1 MMKAQSNWRKRTI
14 LFFVSQCITL
24 FGSQI
29 VQMAIVWYVTL
40 QTNSGAWV
48 AAFSVCSYLPQF
60 FVSFIGGV
68 WADHYIRNNLI
79 IGADAVIAAV
89 TLAMMLIMPYITAAP
104 VLLTALLLMSIIRSA
119 GAGVQ
124 NPAVNAVIPQ
134 LVPEEHLMRYNGI
147 NATMQSVVQFGAPAA
162 AAVVLTMSTLRTTL
176 LIDILTAVIG
186 IGVFSCILLPKQ
198 EKSQEMTSVLADIG
212 IGLRYAYSCITVR
225 KTLIVYSL
233 FVFFT
238 VPAGY
243 LSGLLVTRVFGDT
256 YWYLTAVEL
265 VGFGGMMLGGLLM
278 SIWGGFK
285 SRRLTLSAGLGM
297 FGTMAIGM
305 GVSQHFILYLGLM
318 ALYGIALT
326 TVQTTITTLLQE
338 NSEAS
343 MQGRVFGL
351 MSSLYSSCYPIGMTL
366 FGPLADTIPLQGI
379 MIFSGVALIMVASTT
394 YCDKNLNTSQQS
406 FIQNVSKRQTNNAE

>member
-1 MMKAQSNWRKRTI
+1 MMETQVNWRKRTI

-68 WADHYIRNNLI
+68 WADRYNRKYLI
-79 IGADAVIAAV
+79 IGADALIAAV
-89 TLAMMLIMPYITAAP
+89 TLAMLLTMPYITAEP
-104 VLLTALLLMSIIRSA
+104 MLLTALLLMSIIRSA
-119 GAGVQ
+119 GAGIQ

-134 LVPEEHLMRYNGI
+134 LVPEENLMRYNGI

-198 EKSQEMTSVLADIG
+198 EKSQETTSVLADIG
-212 IGLRYAYSCITVR
+212 VGIRYAYSCMGVR
-225 KTLIVYSL
+225 KTLIVYGL

-243 LSGLLVTRVFGDT
+243 LSGLLVSRVFGDT

-278 SIWGGFK
+278 SLWGGFK
-285 SRRLTLSAGLGM
+285 SRRLTLATGLSL
-297 FGTMAIGM
+297 FGIMAIGM
-305 GVSQHFILYLGLM
+305 GLSHYFVLYLVFM
-318 ALYGIALT
+318 ALYGVALT
-326 TVQTTITTLLQE
+326 TVQTTITTMLQE
-338 NSEAS
+338 NSETS

-351 MSSLYSSCYPIGMTL
+351 MSSLYSSCYPIGMAL
-366 FGPLADTIPLQGI
+366 FGPLADTIPLQW
-379 MIFSGVALIMVASTT
+379 IMVISGIALMILAIIAYSEPKSTIE
-394 YCDKNLNTSQQS
+394 Q
-406 FIQNVSKRQTNNAE
+406 R

>member
-14 LFFVSQCITL
+14 LFFLSQCITL
-24 FGSQI
+24 FGSQVI
-29 VQMAIVWYVTL
+29 QMAIVWYVTL

-68 WADHYIRNNLI
+68 WADRYNRKYLI
-79 IGADAVIAAV
+79 IGADALIAAV
-89 TLAMMLIMPYITAAP
+89 TLAMMLIMPYITAEH
-104 VLLTALLLMSIIRSA
+104 VLLTALLFMSIIRSA

-186 IGVFSCILLPKQ
+186 IGMFSCILLPKQ

-379 MIFSGVALIMVASTT
+379 MIFSGVALIMIASTT
-394 YCDKNLNTSQQS
+394 YCDK
-406 FIQNVSKRQTNNAE
+406 KP